1 MIWHSTEINEVLQHF
16 EVDETKGLHKGV
28 VELRC
33 EKYGKN
39 IVAEKKEKK
48 FKKYLV
54 SQFKSKTIIALFIVA
69 IISFALSLFYE
80 DGEFYTPLL
89 IVGIIIVNLV
99 MSAYQLWNC
108 ERTLN
113 NIKKYSNPSSKVLR
127 DGKVQI
133 IPSEDL
139 VPGDI
144 LLLEEG
150 DFISAD
156 ARIIESRELRCN
168 EMNLTGSEIPTEKSA
183 NVILEDIAPVS
194 ERGNM
199 LYSGSSVAHGT
210 AKAVVVAIGFGTETG
225 RTTAILREAGM
236 DSKLPLQ
243 NKLDNIS
250 NVVNTIIFVGCLIVF
265 LIGMAQ
271 NFDYKPFANITLKML
286 VNTVALAVAAIP
298 ESLPA
303 IATTVVAVGL
313 QRIMCQNIII
323 KDTESLE
330 TLGETTVIC
339 CDKTGTL
346 TRNKMELDFIFD
358 GNKVVDLRKDTLDEN
373 IGVILKLATA
383 CATLDNDST
392 EFAIENACLE
402 LTGIPKEEVDAL
414 YPRFTE
420 IPFDSERKTM
430 TTINMIDQ
438 KPFAIVKGAP
448 EVVVPKCINCDAEK
462 VLKVNEAM
470 ANMALRIVC
479 IAVRQ
484 LEEVP
489 ANPHY
494 DDIEKNLTFIG
505 LLGLADPPRE
515 DAQEDVY
522 DCKEAGI
529 KTVMITGDN
538 LITANAIA
546 KQIGILS
553 EGDLSI
559 TGDELSKLS
568 DEELNDSIDKYSVFA
583 RVSPSD
589 KNRIVKA
596 WQNRGAIVTVTG
608 DGIADADALALAD
621 VGCSM
626 SKFGT
631 DVAKGN
637 ADVIIT
643 NNHFGSLVYAVRESR
658 GLINSIK
665 KSFHYLMSCNFAEL
679 ITVIVGMLLFGGLP
693 ISALQILWINLLTDS
708 APALAISMEPADN
721 YVMNKKNSAVI
732 GRLFD
737 KKSTLKLIA
746 LTVIMTAVT
755 LISYGIGLKGG
766 KTVAMTM
773 AFLTLGL
780 TQIFNSFNYKKDT
793 TIIDKS
799 IFSNRFMNLSSLLSV
814 FIILFLV
821 FTPAGFIF
829 GLTIIPFSQFLIALA
844 LAFVILPIGEAVKC
858 LCNKYL

>member
-1 MIWHSTEINEVLQHF
+1 MIWHSTEISSVLEKF
-16 EVDETKGLHKGV
+16 EVDASKGLHKGV
-28 VELRC
+28 VELRS

-39 IVAEKKEKK
+39 IVTEKEEKK
-48 FKKYLV
+48 FTDYLAE
-54 SQFKSKTIIALFIVA
+54 QFKNKTVIALFI
-69 IISFALSLFYE
+69 ISLISFALSLFYG
-80 DGEFYTPLL
+80 DNDFYTPLL
-89 IVGIIIVNLV
+89 IVGIIIVNLFI
-99 MSAYQLWNC
+99 SAYQLMHC
-108 ERTLN
+108 EKTLN
-113 NIKKYSNPSSKVLR
+113 SIKKFSNPSSKVLR
-127 DGKVQI
+127 DGMEMI

-144 LLLEEG
+144 LILEEG

-156 ARIIESRELRCN
+156 ARIIESNELRLN
-168 EMNLTGSEIPTEKSA
+168 EMSLTGSEIPTEKDA
-183 NVILEDIAPVS
+183 YALFEDITPVI
-194 ERGNM
+194 ERKNM
-199 LYSGSSVAHGT
+199 VYSGTSVAHGT
-210 AKAVVVAIGFGTETG
+210 AKAVVVAIGFGTEAG
-225 RTTAILREAGM
+225 RTTEIMREAGKE
-236 DSKLPLQ
+236 SKLPLQ

-250 NVVNTIIFVGCLIVF
+250 NVINTVIFIGCQIVF
-265 LIGMAQ
+265 FVGMAQ
-271 NFDYKPFANITLKML
+271 NFDYKPFANMTLKML

-303 IATTVVAVGL
+303 IATTVVAVGIE
-313 QRIMCQNIII
+313 RIMCNNIIV

-346 TRNKMELDFIFD
+346 TRNKMELGYIFD
-358 GNKVVDLRKDTLDEN
+358 GSRMIDIKNDTLDE
-373 IGVILKLATA
+373 GVGAILKLATA
-383 CATLDNDST
+383 CATLENDST

-402 LTGIPKEEVDAL
+402 LTGISKDEIEAL

-448 EVVVPKCINCDAEK
+448 EVVVPKCVNCDIEK

-479 IAVRQ
+479 IAVKT
-484 LEEVP
+484 LDEVP
-489 ANPHY
+489 ANPHP
-494 DDIEKNLTFIG
+494 DDIENELKFVG

-515 DAQEDVY
+515 EADEDISA
-522 DCKEAGI
+522 CKEAGI

-546 KQIGILS
+546 KQIGILG
-553 EGDLSI
+553 ENDLSI
-559 TGDELSKLS
+559 MGEELNELS
-568 DEELNDSIDKYSVFA
+568 DEELAENIDKYAVFA
-583 RVSPSD
+583 RISPSD

-596 WQNRGAIVTVTG
+596 WQSKGAIVTVTG
-608 DGIADADALALAD
+608 DGVADADALALAD
-621 VGCSM
+621 IGCSM
-626 SKFGT
+626 SKFGN

-643 NNHFGSLVYAVRESR
+643 NNHFGSLVCAIRESR
-658 GLINSIK
+658 GLINNIK
-665 KSFHYLMSCNFAEL
+665 KSFHYLISCNFAEL
-679 ITVIVGMLLFGGLP
+679 ISVVLGMVIFGGLP
-693 ISALQILWINLLTDS
+693 INAVQILWINLLTDS
-708 APALAISMEPADN
+708 APALAISMEKADN
-721 YVMNKKNSAVI
+721 YVMNKKNASLI

-737 KKSTLKLIA
+737 PRAAVNLIVMTL
-746 LTVIMTAVT
+746 TMAVAT
-755 LISYGIGLKGG
+755 LVSYGIGFAGG

-780 TQIFNSFNYKKDT
+780 TQIFNSFNYKRNT
-793 TIIDKS
+793 SIISKEV
-799 IFSNRFMNLSSLLSV
+799 FSNKFMNLSSLLSA

-829 GLTIIPFSQFLIALA
+829 GLTIISFTEFIVALA
-844 LAFVILPIGEAVKC
+844 LAFLIVPIGELSKY
-858 LCNKYL
+858 LCNKYF